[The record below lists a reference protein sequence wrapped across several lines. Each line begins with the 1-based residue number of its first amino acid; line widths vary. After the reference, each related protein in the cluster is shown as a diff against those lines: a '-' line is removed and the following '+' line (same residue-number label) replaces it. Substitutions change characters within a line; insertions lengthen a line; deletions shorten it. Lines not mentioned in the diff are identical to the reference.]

1 MRVAR
6 TERFKAAYME
16 LMPSSQQQAR
26 KAIRLLRENPRHPSL
41 RVKKIKG
48 TEGIWEARASRSIR
62 MTFQVHGDLI
72 ILRNIGEPDKT
83 LARP

>member
-1 MRVAR
+1 MRIAR

-16 LMPSSQQQAR
+16 LTPSSQQRAR
-26 KAIRLLRENPRHPSL
+26 KAIRLLRENPRYPGL

-48 TEGIWEARASRSIR
+48 TQAIWEARVSRSIR
-62 MTFQVHGDLI
+62 MTFEVHGDLI
-72 ILRNIGEPDKT
+72 ILRNIGEHDKT